1 MVIKTYLKTLLKM
14 FRRHIARFISLVA
27 MVVISIGFVSGI
39 GSAADKIDYSLDNYY
54 RNQNVS
60 DFIIKS
66 KSAKGFTDEEINNL
80 RAYFEGA
87 DIDGGMSI
95 DLPVNAEE
103 KLSLR
108 LYFLDFDSWTVNVP
122 ALIDGKAPETVL
134 EAYCEQSDDV
144 IKGFSVGEE
153 VDLSPYGFALK
164 VKISGVIQSPLTF
177 NLGGEPSYNNPEN
190 AEFDPTI
197 VGTDGMDCLENIIYI
212 DKALLPVPTGDLY
225 VAISDRSVFNRYS
238 AGYIDYVTK
247 TAETLE
253 AEYNVKVITLA
264 DNYSFISLDFYS
276 EKVLQIGY
284 ILMVAFL
291 LVTALVALSNMT
303 RLIDEERS
311 QIACLT
317 TLGYS
322 PFGIISKYILFA
334 MIATGIGAF
343 AAYFVNL
350 GLSYFIYL
358 VFNYSFYMPAVSN
371 RIALV
376 FYLINVA
383 FIAVATIGAKV
394 IAGFKMT
401 GEKPADMLRPR
412 PPKAG
417 KKVLLER
424 IPLIWN
430 RLPFKYKSTVRNV
443 FRYKSRFIMTVIAVA
458 VSMALVMA
466 GLALLDLCLFGGM
479 DSSAIEGVA
488 VLIVIFAGLLT
499 VTVLYTLMK
508 ISISERNREI
518 ATLMVLGYK
527 NCEVAGYMYRE
538 IYINVGVGL
547 LFGYPVSAL
556 LVWFLL
562 DVIVARTMAELS
574 WFIWL
579 IAPVIVMLFTGLV
592 TLILYRR
599 IVKVD
604 MNESLK
610 AIE

>member
-1 MVIKTYLKTLLKM
+1 M
-14 FRRHIARFISLVA
+14 
-27 MVVISIGFVSGI
+27 
-39 GSAADKIDYSLDNYY
+39 
-54 RNQNVS
+54 
-60 DFIIKS
+60 
-66 KSAKGFTDEEINNL
+66 
-80 RAYFEGA
+80 
-87 DIDGGMSI
+87 
-95 DLPVNAEE
+95 
-103 KLSLR
+103 
-108 LYFLDFDSWTVNVP
+108 
-122 ALIDGKAPETVL
+122 
-134 EAYCEQSDDV
+134 
-144 IKGFSVGEE
+144 
-153 VDLSPYGFALK
+153 
-164 VKISGVIQSPLTF
+164 
-177 NLGGEPSYNNPEN
+177 
-190 AEFDPTI
+190 
-197 VGTDGMDCLENIIYI
+197 
-212 DKALLPVPTGDLY
+212 
-225 VAISDRSVFNRYS
+225 
-238 AGYIDYVTK
+238 
-247 TAETLE
+247 
-253 AEYNVKVITLA
+253 
-264 DNYSFISLDFYS
+264 
-276 EKVLQIGY
+276 
-284 ILMVAFL
+284 
-291 LVTALVALSNMT
+291 
-303 RLIDEERS
+303 
-311 QIACLT
+311 
-317 TLGYS
+317 
-322 PFGIISKYILFA
+322 
-334 MIATGIGAF
+334 
-343 AAYFVNL
+343 
-350 GLSYFIYL
+350 
-358 VFNYSFYMPAVSN
+358 
-371 RIALV
+371 
-376 FYLINVA
+376 
-383 FIAVATIGAKV
+383 
-394 IAGFKMT
+394 
-401 GEKPADMLRPR
+401 
-412 PPKAG
+412 
-417 KKVLLER
+417 ER

>member
-14 FRRHIARFISLVA
+14 FKRHIARFISLIA
-27 MVVISIGFVSGI
+27 IVVISIGFVSGI
-39 GSAADKIDYSLDNYY
+39 GSAADKIDYSLDKYY
-54 RNQNVS
+54 KNNNVS

-66 KSAKGFTDEEINNL
+66 KSAFGFSKEEKEGL
-80 RAYFEGA
+80 YSFFEGA
-87 DIDGGMSI
+87 EINEGLSVDFQTD
-95 DLPVNAEE
+95 PEN

-108 LYFLDFDSWTVNVP
+108 LYFLDFENWTVNVP
-122 ALIDGKAPETVL
+122 DVIDGKAPENIFEEVY
-134 EAYCEQSDDV
+134 AEQSDDV

-153 VDLSPYGFALK
+153 VDLTPFGINKK
-164 VKISGVIQSPLTF
+164 VKVSGIIQSPLAF
-177 NLGGEPSYNNPEN
+177 DLSGEPSYNNPED
-190 AEFDPTI
+190 AEFDASV
-197 VGTDGMDCLENIIYI
+197 VGTKEMDCLENILYL
-212 DKALLPVPTGDLY
+212 DKSLMPVTGDIY
-225 VAISDRSVFNRYS
+225 VAVNDRNIFDRYS
-238 AGYIDYVTK
+238 DKYVDYVTK
-247 TAETLE
+247 TAAEIE
-253 AEYNVKVITLA
+253 AQYNVKVLTLA
-264 DNYSFISLDFYS
+264 DNYSYVSLSFYS
-276 EKVLQIGY
+276 EKVVQIGY

-322 PFGIISKYILFA
+322 PFWIISKYLLFA
-334 MIATGIGAF
+334 LIATGLGAF

-350 GLSYFIYL
+350 GLSHFIYF
-358 VFNYSFYMPAVSN
+358 VFNYSFYMPPVSN

-376 FYLINVA
+376 FYIINVTV
-383 FIAVATIGAKV
+383 IAVATLGATAV
-394 IAGFKMT
+394 AGIKIT
-401 GEKPADMLRPR
+401 REKPANMLRPR

-417 KKVLLER
+417 KKVFLER
-424 IPLIWN
+424 VPFIWN

-443 FRYKSRFIMTVIAVA
+443 IRYKSRFIMTVIAVA

-466 GLALLDLCLFGGM
+466 GASLLDLCLFGGM
-479 DSSAIEGVA
+479 DSAAIEGVA
-488 VLIVIFAGLLT
+488 MLIVIFAGLLA

-508 ISISERNREI
+508 ISISERYREI

-527 NCEVAGYMYRE
+527 NREVAGYMYRE
-538 IYINVGVGL
+538 IYINVGVGII
-547 LFGYPVSAL
+547 FGYPVSAF

-562 DVIVARTMAELS
+562 DVVVSRTISAVN

-579 IAPVIVMLFTGLV
+579 IAPIVVLLFTALV
-592 TLILYRR
+592 TLILYPK
-599 IVKVD
+599 IIKID

>member
-66 KSAKGFTDEEINNL
+66 KSATGFTDEEINNL

-108 LYFLDFDSWTVNVP
+108 LYFLDFENWTVNTP

-238 AGYIDYVTK
+238 AGYIDYVTN

-343 AAYFVNL
+343 VAYFVNL
-350 GLSYFIYL
+350 GLSHFIYF

-383 FIAVATIGAKV
+383 FIAVATIGATV

-527 NCEVAGYMYRE
+527 NGEVAGYMYRE

>member
-1 MVIKTYLKTLLKM
+1 
-14 FRRHIARFISLVA
+14 
-27 MVVISIGFVSGI
+27 
-39 GSAADKIDYSLDNYY
+39 
-54 RNQNVS
+54 
-60 DFIIKS
+60 
-66 KSAKGFTDEEINNL
+66 
-80 RAYFEGA
+80 
-87 DIDGGMSI
+87 
-95 DLPVNAEE
+95 
-103 KLSLR
+103 
-108 LYFLDFDSWTVNVP
+108 
-122 ALIDGKAPETVL
+122 
-134 EAYCEQSDDV
+134 
-144 IKGFSVGEE
+144 
-153 VDLSPYGFALK
+153 
-164 VKISGVIQSPLTF
+164 
-177 NLGGEPSYNNPEN
+177 
-190 AEFDPTI
+190 
-197 VGTDGMDCLENIIYI
+197 
-212 DKALLPVPTGDLY
+212 
-225 VAISDRSVFNRYS
+225 
-238 AGYIDYVTK
+238 
-247 TAETLE
+247 
-253 AEYNVKVITLA
+253 
-264 DNYSFISLDFYS
+264 
-276 EKVLQIGY
+276 
-284 ILMVAFL
+284 
-291 LVTALVALSNMT
+291 
-303 RLIDEERS
+303 
-311 QIACLT
+311 
-317 TLGYS
+317 
-322 PFGIISKYILFA
+322 
-334 MIATGIGAF
+334 
-343 AAYFVNL
+343 
-350 GLSYFIYL
+350 
-358 VFNYSFYMPAVSN
+358 
-371 RIALV
+371 
-376 FYLINVA
+376 
-383 FIAVATIGAKV
+383 
-394 IAGFKMT
+394 MT

-527 NCEVAGYMYRE
+527 NGEVAGYMYRE